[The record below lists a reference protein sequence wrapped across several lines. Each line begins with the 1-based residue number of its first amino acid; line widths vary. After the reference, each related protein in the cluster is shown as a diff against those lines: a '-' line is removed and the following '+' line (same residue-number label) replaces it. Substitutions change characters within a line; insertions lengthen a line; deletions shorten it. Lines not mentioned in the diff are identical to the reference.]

1 MTSWSI
7 QDAKTQFSMVVA
19 AAHHEPQTVTKH
31 GKPTVV
37 VIDAVE
43 YDRLKQLDHLTAP
56 GFNDYLL
63 TMPADDGGF
72 EKLNG
77 TLRDPDF

>member
-7 QDAKTQFSMVVA
+7 QDAKTRFSMVVA
-19 AAHHEPQTVTKH
+19 AARHEPQTVTKH
-31 GKPTVV
+31 GKHTVV

-43 YDRLKQLDHLTAP
+43 YDRLKQLDYFTAP
-56 GFNDYLL
+56 SFTDHLL
-63 TMPADDGGF
+63 AMPADDGGF

-77 TLRDPDF
+77 TLRDPDL

>member
-7 QDAKTQFSMVVA
+7 QDAKTRFSMVVA
-19 AAHHEPQTVTKH
+19 AARHEPQTVTKH

-43 YDRLKQLDHLTAP
+43 YERLKRLDHFTVP
-56 GFNDYLL
+56 GFTDHLL
-63 TMPADDGGF
+63 AMPADDGGF

-77 TLRDPDF
+77 ALRDPDL